1 VCSQHFRRENFTILQ
16 SGKIILK
23 NLTVPSIFPWNKDT
37 VVVTKATISIAS
49 DGESPDKKKKPEKA
63 KDDTKSTEKL
73 KEEEIS
79 PKKEA
84 TTPTKNDDTP
94 KAQGSK
100 KKGSTGKKKEPP
112 KPIISAEKP
121 KKSSKRLSAKLQQS
135 EIKAKK
141 AKIEEPLAESIDKI
155 MTVKAEPTVSTPKKK
170 NLIVNFIPGNTIE
183 AQNFDGK
190 WISVKII
197 EVDTDEREVLVRS
210 VDKNNK
216 SKAG

>member
-1 VCSQHFRRENFTILQ
+1 MCSQHFRRENFTILQ

-23 NLTVPSIFPWNKDT
+23 SLTVPSIFPWNKDT

-49 DGESPDKKKKPEKA
+49 DGESPEKKKKSEKS
-63 KDDTKSTEKL
+63 KDDSKS
-73 KEEEIS
+73 KEEATGS

-84 TTPTKNDDTP
+84 TTPTKNEEPP
-94 KAQGSK
+94 KSQSPK
-100 KKGSTGKKKEPP
+100 KKGRAAKKEIP
-112 KPIISAEKP
+112 KPVISPEKP

-135 EIKAKK
+135 EIQAKK
-141 AKIEEPLAESIDKI
+141 AKVEEPPAES
-155 MTVKAEPTVSTPKKK
+155 TSSNNPVKLEPTLSTPKKK
-170 NLIVNFIPGNTIE
+170 NLIVNFIPGNSIE

-210 VDKNNK
+210 ADKNNK
-216 SKAG
+216 AKAG

>member
-1 VCSQHFRRENFTILQ
+1 MCSQHFRRENFTILQ

-23 NLTVPSIFPWNKDT
+23 SLTIPSIFPWNKDT

-49 DGESPDKKKKPEKA
+49 DGESPEKKKKPEKS
-63 KDDTKSTEKL
+63 KDDSKI
-73 KEEEIS
+73 KEEVTGS
-79 PKKEA
+79 PKKEVA
-84 TTPTKNDDTP
+84 TPTKNQDSP
-94 KAQGSK
+94 KSQSSK
-100 KKGSTGKKKEPP
+100 KKGSNSKKKEIP
-112 KPIISAEKP
+112 KPVISPEKP

-141 AKIEEPLAESIDKI
+141 AKVEEPPAES
-155 MTVKAEPTVSTPKKK
+155 TSSNVSVKLESTVSTPKKK

-210 VDKNNK
+210 ADKNNK
-216 SKAG
+216 AKAG